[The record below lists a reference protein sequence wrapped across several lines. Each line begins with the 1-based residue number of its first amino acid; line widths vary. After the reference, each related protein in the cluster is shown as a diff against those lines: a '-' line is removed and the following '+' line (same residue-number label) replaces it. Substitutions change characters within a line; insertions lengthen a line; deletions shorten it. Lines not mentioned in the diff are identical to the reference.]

1 MTTPRFDYSTLI
13 SNIKSPEQLG
23 LSSALDTNI
32 LNNLNNNLSTLSEY
46 NKALTTGS
54 SVVFNNNPNS
64 QPLGE
69 RYFMDSGFR
78 CNTVTTTDPKLNPI
92 YNPGDPTPSTVIRN
106 ILIDNMKY
114 LISSITFKF
123 LSFFNNL
130 LKKLI

>member
-92 YNPGDPTPSTVIRN
+92 YNPGV
-106 ILIDNMKY
+106 
-114 LISSITFKF
+114 
-123 LSFFNNL
+123 
-130 LKKLI
+130 